1 MKKFFL
7 FIFFSVVI
15 IGAVI
20 FFSGDKEKIIAEIE
34 SKIPVKLTKEDSK
47 QTKWDKNAEKPEA
60 NEEELVEDSWYPE
73 NDDEIIAKQIEGKQN
88 DFDNSISHDRNSE
101 YKVIEDIIDKIVLNH
116 INGDGLIPLLESAQ
130 SSEYAGST
138 SLQKVSSNRVKR
150 LNQKYNEKISTLKHS
165 KWKKVQDFQTTLDS
179 LFNTVLETTEN
190 PSEEDYE
197 KAKKESDKLIEI
209 YKDMRRETLEE
220 IAKDFAKDGKII
232 WSHTAAIGAVNRADN
247 IVRDNIALNAAVGLM
262 EYSYHNLNVKTPY
275 PHLDLREPKDVK
287 NLQKIKLDKYINP
300 KEDND
305 YGKRL
310 IRWGNYFRDI
320 GMLIDKAVNQRDEK
334 ARLEAIQ
341 KFNLASIEYMN
352 IVGNNPFE
360 KIDEGIN
367 WNPENKKWPF

>member
-20 FFSGDKEKIIAEIE
+20 FFSGDKEKIIKEIE
-34 SKIPVKLTKEDSK
+34 SKIPVKLTTEASK
-47 QTKWDKNAEKPEA
+47 QTKWDKNAENSEA
-60 NEEELVEDSWYPE
+60 NEEESVEDSWYPE

-88 DFDNSISHDRNSE
+88 DFGNSISNNRNSE

-130 SSEYAGST
+130 SSEYSGST

-150 LNQKYNEKISTLKHS
+150 LNQKYNEKMSTLKHS
-165 KWKKVQDFQTTLDS
+165 KWKKVQDFQTTLDG
-179 LFNTVLETTEN
+179 LFNTVLETIQN

-197 KAKKESDKLIEI
+197 KAKAESDKLIEI
-209 YKDMRRETLEE
+209 YKDMRRETLEG

-232 WSHTAAIGAVNRADN
+232 WSHTTAIGAVNRADN

-287 NLQKIKLDKYINP
+287 NLQKIKLDKYVNP
-300 KEDND
+300 KEENE
-305 YGKRL
+305 YGKQL

-334 ARLEAIQ
+334 ARLEVIQ

-352 IVGNNPFE
+352 IIGNDPFE
-360 KIDEGIN
+360 KIEEGIE
-367 WNPENKKWPF
+367 WNTENKKWPF

>member
-15 IGAVI
+15 TGAVI

-34 SKIPVKLTKEDSK
+34 SKIPVKLTTEASK
-47 QTKWDKNAEKPEA
+47 QAKSDKNAEKPEA
-60 NEEELVEDSWYPE
+60 NEEESIEDSWYPE

-88 DFDNSISHDRNSE
+88 DFGNSISNDRNSE
-101 YKVIEDIIDKIVLNH
+101 FKVIEDIIDKIVLNH

-138 SLQKVSSNRVKR
+138 SLQKVSYNRVKK
-150 LNQKYNEKISTLKHS
+150 LNKKYNEKMSTLEHS
-165 KWKKVQDFQTTLDS
+165 KWKKVQDFQTTLDG
-179 LFNTVLETTEN
+179 LFNTVLETTQN

-197 KAKKESDKLIEI
+197 KAKKESDKVIEI
-209 YKDMRRETLEE
+209 YKDMRRETLEG

-262 EYSYHNLNVKTPY
+262 EYSYHSLNVKTPY

-287 NLQKIKLDKYINP
+287 NLQKIKLDKYVNP
-300 KEDND
+300 KEEND
-305 YGKRL
+305 YGKAS

-334 ARLEAIQ
+334 ARLEVIQ

-352 IVGNNPFE
+352 IIGNDPFE
-360 KIDEGIN
+360 KIDEGIE
-367 WNPENKKWPF
+367 WKPENKKWPF